1 MGMQMGCV
9 QSSAFAVT
17 RSCNAYR
24 LIWDK
29 PFLYRFEG
37 LVVGV
42 KDIVERRGHSPQSTT
57 PKRTP
62 RCNAAGRK

>member
-42 KDIVERRGHSPQSTT
+42 KDIVERRGHT
-57 PKRTP
+57 P
-62 RCNAAGRK
+62 